1 MMSFAAVHPA
11 SLPVSWT
18 PISFGWSTSHG
29 SPAITSPQSAP
40 PTPMA
45 SMPRP
50 PPLGVWESAPI
61 ISPPG
66 KA

>member
-1 MMSFAAVHPA
+1 MTSLAAVQPD
-11 SLPVSWT
+11 SLPVRCT
-18 PISFGWSTSHG
+18 PISRGCRTSHG
-29 SPAITSPQSAP
+29 SPAMASAASAP

-45 SMPRP
+45 SMPSP